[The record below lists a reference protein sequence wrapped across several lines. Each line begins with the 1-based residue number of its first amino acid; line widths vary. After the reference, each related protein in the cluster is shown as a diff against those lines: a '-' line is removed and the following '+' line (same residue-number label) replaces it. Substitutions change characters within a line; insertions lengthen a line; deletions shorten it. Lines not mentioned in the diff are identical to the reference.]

1 MKCDQKGK
9 IPKGITKW
17 DWGIIVGKK
26 REDNK
31 VKVGWK
37 SANKPGNL

>member
-31 VKVGWK
+31 V
-37 SANKPGNL
+37 